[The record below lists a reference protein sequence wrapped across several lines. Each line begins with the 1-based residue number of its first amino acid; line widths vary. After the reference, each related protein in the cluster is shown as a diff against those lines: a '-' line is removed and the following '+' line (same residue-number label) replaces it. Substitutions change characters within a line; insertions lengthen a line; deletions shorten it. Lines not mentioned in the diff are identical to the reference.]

1 MIQVIQRCFAEKL
14 KNGGWFPKLKEI
26 IPSYGQSL
34 IENAALCRQVR
45 AEQAAVLNINNIV
58 EDTMIRAYHL
68 YTGSDGNSHVIRG
81 SVSGGK
87 LVEAESILFKETQ
100 AHSSF
105 DWHNDPI
112 PQYVIT
118 LTGVLEFTT
127 VGGETFTIHPGDVLL
142 AVDHT
147 GSGHKW
153 RLIND
158 EPWKRAY
165 VVFKT
170 GADTHFIPDAT

>member
-1 MIQVIQRCFAEKL
+1 
-14 KNGGWFPKLKEI
+14 
-26 IPSYGQSL
+26 
-34 IENAALCRQVR
+34 
-45 AEQAAVLNINNIV
+45 
-58 EDTMIRAYHL
+58 MIRAYHL
-68 YTGSDGNSHVIRG
+68 YTGPDGNSHVVRG
-81 SVSGGK
+81 SVSGGA
-87 LVEAESILFKETQ
+87 LVQAESIEFKETP

-105 DWHNDPI
+105 DWHNDPT

-118 LTGVLEFTT
+118 LAGVLEFTT
-127 VGGETFTIHPGDVLL
+127 LGGESFTIHPGDVLL

-165 VVFKT
+165 VVFKK
-170 GADTHFIPDAT
+170 GADTHFMPDPA

>member
-1 MIQVIQRCFAEKL
+1 
-14 KNGGWFPKLKEI
+14 
-26 IPSYGQSL
+26 
-34 IENAALCRQVR
+34 
-45 AEQAAVLNINNIV
+45 
-58 EDTMIRAYHL
+58 MIRAYHP
-68 YTGSDGNSHVIRG
+68 YTGPDGNSHVTRG
-81 SVSGGK
+81 SIAGGE
-87 LVEAESILFKETQ
+87 LIEAESIHFKETP

-105 DWHNDPI
+105 DWHNDPT

-118 LTGVLEFTT
+118 LAGVLEFTT
-127 VGGETFTIHPGDVLL
+127 LGGETFTIHPGDVLL

-165 VVFKT
+165 VIFKK
-170 GADTHFIPDAT
+170 GADTHFIPDHT

>member
-1 MIQVIQRCFAEKL
+1 
-14 KNGGWFPKLKEI
+14 
-26 IPSYGQSL
+26 
-34 IENAALCRQVR
+34 
-45 AEQAAVLNINNIV
+45 
-58 EDTMIRAYHL
+58 MIRAYRL
-68 YTGSDGNSHVIRG
+68 FTGPDGNSHVVRG
-81 SVSGGK
+81 SVRESE
-87 LVEAESILFKETQ
+87 LVAARTILFKETP

-118 LTGVLEFTT
+118 LAGVLEFTT
-127 VGGETFTIHPGDVLL
+127 VGGETFMIYPGDVLI
-142 AVDHT
+142 AEDHT

-165 VVFKT
+165 VVFT
-170 GADTHFIPDAT
+170 SGADTQFLADSA